1 MSSKSVHMIRRSAIP
16 LIIIAAVAVALAVP
30 SSRHALFG
38 FFNLG
43 EEPIE
48 SGVYYTCPMHPDI
61 RLPQMTDCPIC
72 GMSLVE
78 KTAGEGEDERTGSI
92 AVTPRQIQLSGVN
105 VTPVK
110 KRQLSRDIDTYGV
123 IDYDETHLAVVS
135 AWVGGRIDK
144 LYIDF
149 TGVRVHKGHA
159 LAYLY
164 SPDLI
169 SAEKEYLL
177 ALDNLERIERSSSS
191 AGVAQ
196 ARELVSA
203 ARQRLLRWGLNDAQ
217 VEALAKNKKI
227 EDHAT
232 LYAPLG
238 GTVIEKKAF
247 EGMYVREGDE
257 LFRIADLSRVWLY
270 ADIYEEDIP
279 FLYQKRAGDFYECP
293 MHPEVTAQAPAACTK
308 CGMDLIRTNK
318 SMQVEITTRAT
329 PGETYLGAIS
339 FTDPFL
345 DSETRTVRV
354 RINIDNPER
363 QLKPGMY
370 ARVRIHLPLGEML
383 AVPENAVID
392 SGQRSIV
399 IVDEG
404 GGKFRPQPV
413 RLGRRWVD
421 DRAGRR
427 HEESAFVF
435 QKESLRYHEV
445 LAGLVEGDRVVTS
458 GNFLLGSES
467 QLQGALAKMIA
478 EDSTGA
484 MSADSREQLE
494 QDSRERHGYNEHRH

>member
-1 MSSKSVHMIRRSAIP
+1 MRRTAIP
-16 LIIIAAVAVALAVP
+16 LIIIVIIAVTLAVP
-30 SSRHALFG
+30 SSRRALFD
-38 FFNLG
+38 FFDLG

-78 KTAGEGEDERTGSI
+78 KTAGEDERTGSI

-110 KRQLSRDIDTYGV
+110 KRHLSREIDTYGV
-123 IDYDETHLAVVS
+123 IDYDETRLAVVP

-144 LYIDF
+144 LHIDF
-149 TGVRVHKGHA
+149 TGVKVHKGHA
-159 LAYLY
+159 LAHLY

-177 ALDNLERIERSSSS
+177 ALDNLERMGRSGST
-191 AGVAQ
+191 AGASQ
-196 ARELVSA
+196 ARELVNA
-203 ARQRLLRWGLNDAQ
+203 ARQRLLQWGLVNSQID
-217 VEALAKNKKI
+217 ALAKNKKI
-227 EDHAT
+227 EDHVT

-257 LFRIADLSRVWLY
+257 LFRIADLSRVWLF

-293 MHPEVTAQAPAACTK
+293 MHPDVTAEAPSVCSK
-308 CGMDLIRTNK
+308 CGMELIRTNK
-318 SMQVEITTRAT
+318 SIQAEITTRAT
-329 PGETYLGAIS
+329 PGETYLGSIS

-345 DSETRTVRV
+345 NPETRTVRV
-354 RINIDNPER
+354 RVNIDNSGQ

-370 ARVRIHLPLGEML
+370 ARVQIHLPLGEML
-383 AVPENAVID
+383 AVPENAVIH
-392 SGQRSIV
+392 SGRRSIV

-404 GGKFRPQPV
+404 EGKFRPQPV
-413 RLGRRWVD
+413 RLGRMWVD
-421 DRAGRR
+421 DQAGRR
-427 HEESAFVF
+427 QEESGLVF
-435 QKESLRYHEV
+435 KKESLRYHEV
-445 LAGLVEGDRVVTS
+445 LAGLTEGDRVVTS

-467 QLQGALAKMIA
+467 QLQGALAKMLA

-484 MSADSREQLE
+484 MPAERGRREHDMHE
-494 QDSRERHGYNEHRH
+494 QPQHDARERHENGQHRH